1 MTLTAPPV
9 ARRLDSFA
17 PTPPGVWDR
26 GAVHVRRDHSRRTG
40 SIDARRHGDDILL
53 RHNLTGA
60 HLSDSLVGRTT
71 SAIADAGGGRAEFE
85 AAMVGLVR
93 TTIDDPGEAWTAF
106 YRNSLDELLSGAA
119 PFAPIHERA
128 IATVVGS
135 VLDLGSCFGFFP
147 LRMAAADPTRRVVAT
162 DLHADTMAL
171 LDAVAPRLGVTIE
184 TVPCD
189 AASLPFPDRS
199 FDTVTAL
206 HLLEHVD
213 RATGRRVLAEA
224 CRVARQRVVVAVPY
238 ETEPA
243 ACHGHVRC
251 FDRSELHCAGLELG
265 HDFLVTDHHGG
276 WLTIDVG

>member
-1 MTLTAPPV
+1 M

-26 GAVHVRRDHSRRTG
+26 GSVHVRRDRSRPAG
-40 SIDARRHGDDILL
+40 SISARRHGDVILL
-53 RHNLTGA
+53 RHNLTAA

-71 SAIADAGGGRAEFE
+71 SAIADAGGGRTEFE

-93 TTIDDPGEAWTAF
+93 TTIDDPGDAWTVF
-106 YRNSLDELLSGAA
+106 YRNSMHELRSGAA

-147 LRMAAADPTRRVVAT
+147 LRLAAADPTRTVVAT

-171 LDAVAPRLGVTIE
+171 LDAVAPRLGITID

-189 AASLPFPDRS
+189 ASSLPFPDAS

-213 RATGRRVLAEA
+213 RATGHRVLTEA
-224 CRVARQRVVVAVPY
+224 CRVARQRVIVAVPY
-238 ETEPA
+238 EAEPA
-243 ACHGHVRC
+243 ACHGHVRS
-251 FDRSELHCAGLELG
+251 FDDSELRCAGVELG
-265 HDFLVTDHHGG
+265 YDFVVTDHHGG

>member
-1 MTLTAPPV
+1 MTLTAPPA
-9 ARRLDSFA
+9 ARRPGSFA

-26 GAVHVRRDHSRRTG
+26 GVVHVRRDRNRLTG
-40 SIDARRHGDDILL
+40 SIVVQRNGDDILV

-60 HLSDSLVGRTT
+60 DLSDSLVGRTT
-71 SAIADAGGGRAEFE
+71 SAIADTGGGRAEFE
-85 AAMVGLVR
+85 ATMVGLVR
-93 TTIDDPGEAWTAF
+93 TTIDDPSDAWTAF
-106 YRNSLDELLSGAA
+106 YRNSMDELCSGAA
-119 PFAPIHERA
+119 PFAPVHDRA

-147 LRMAAADPTRRVVAT
+147 LRMAAADPSRTVVAT

-171 LDAVAPRLGVTIE
+171 LDAVAPRLGVTID
-184 TVPCD
+184 TVACD
-189 AASLPFPDRS
+189 AAALPFPDAS

-213 RATGRRVLAEA
+213 RATGHRVLTEA
-224 CRVARQRVVVAVPY
+224 CRVARQRVIVAVPY
-238 ETEPA
+238 EAEPA
-243 ACHGHVRC
+243 ACHGHVRT

-265 HDFLVTDHHGG
+265 HEFLVTDHHGG